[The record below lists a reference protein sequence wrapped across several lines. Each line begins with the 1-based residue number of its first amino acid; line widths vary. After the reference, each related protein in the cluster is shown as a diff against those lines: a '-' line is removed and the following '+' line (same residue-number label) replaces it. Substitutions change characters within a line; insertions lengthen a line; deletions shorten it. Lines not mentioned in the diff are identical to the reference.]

1 MESERTSSE
10 SEPPVHDDE
19 SVGAGEP
26 VDGRTL
32 SETVGRVLRGDA
44 KAYDVLLGDGRTV
57 RAAPR
62 GRLFEEL
69 GDVKNPVAVGDLV
82 RVTESGDPLGIEQV
96 LPRTNSLSKISS
108 SHDPR
113 RQVLFANVDQVI
125 LVSSL
130 GKPGFS
136 SNRTD
141 RILAAC
147 RFEEIDACLLINKVD
162 LDPGG
167 EAEAIRE
174 TYRGAGYDVIETSA
188 TDESGLEALRD
199 RLHGK
204 VSVLYGAS
212 GVGKSTLLNALYGL
226 DLKVGKISRY
236 WSSGKHTTTFSRW
249 IPIEAQGE
257 LEAGTVVVDTP
268 GIRVFRLWGVNSRQ
282 LRHLYADFEAYNTKC
297 RFPNCSHDHEPGCAV
312 DAAVEAGEIAATRYL
327 SYVEVL
333 DELDPPPED
342 IETVLPP
349 SESE

>member
-1 MESERTSSE
+1 ME
-10 SEPPVHDDE
+10 DDRA
-19 SVGAGEP
+19 STDPARASAAPGAGASRS
-26 VDGRTL
+26 GSATL
-32 SETVGRVLRGDA
+32 GRVLRGDA
-44 KAYDVLLGDGRTV
+44 KAYDVLTDAGETV

-69 GDVKNPVAVGDLV
+69 GEVKNPVAVGDRV
-82 RVTESGDPLGIEQV
+82 RLSETGDPLGIEEV
-96 LPRTNSLSKISS
+96 LPRDNSLSKVSS

-147 RFEEIDACLLINKVD
+147 QFEEIPALLLINKVD
-162 LDPGG
+162 LDRGG

-174 TYRGAGYDVIETSA
+174 TYALAGYDVIETSA
-188 TDESGLEALRD
+188 TDAQGLEALRE

-212 GVGKSTLLNALYGL
+212 GVGKSTLLNALYGF

-249 IPIEAQGE
+249 IPVDVDGE
-257 LEAGTVVVDTP
+257 REAGTVVVDTP
-268 GIRVFRLWGVNSRQ
+268 GIRVFRLWGVNRRQ
-282 LRHLYADFEAYNTKC
+282 LRHLYPDFEPYNDRC

-312 DAAVEAGEIAATRYL
+312 DDAVEAGAIAATRYL
-327 SYVEVL
+327 SYVEIL

-342 IETVLPP
+342 VETVLPP
-349 SESE
+349 E

>member
-1 MESERTSSE
+1 MEIDERAADVPADPTPQHTPGST
-10 SEPPVHDDE
+10 
-19 SVGAGEP
+19 A
-26 VDGRTL
+26 
-32 SETVGRVLRGDA
+32 VGRVMRGDA
-44 KAYDVLLGDGRTV
+44 KAYDVLLDQAIV

-62 GRLFEEL
+62 GKLFEEL

-82 RVTESGDPLGIEQV
+82 RVSLEGDPLGIEEV
-96 LPRTNSLSKISS
+96 LPRENSLSKVSS

-147 RFEEIDACLLINKVD
+147 RLEEIPAVLLLNKID

-174 TYRGAGYDVIETSA
+174 TYTGAGYPVLETSA
-188 TDESGLEALRD
+188 ELGVGLEELRD
-199 RLHGK
+199 LLHGK

-226 DLKVGKISRY
+226 QLKVGKISRY

-249 IPIEAQGE
+249 IPIDVDGE
-257 LEAGTVVVDTP
+257 REAGTVVVDTP
-268 GIRVFRLWGVNSRQ
+268 GIRVFRLWGVNRRQ
-282 LRHLYADFEAYNTKC
+282 LRHLYPDFEPYNTKC
-297 RFPNCSHDHEPGCAV
+297 HFPNCSHDHEPGCAV
-312 DAAVEAGEIAATRYL
+312 DAAVESGKISATRYL
-327 SYVEVL
+327 SYVEIL

-349 SESE
+349 E

>member
-1 MESERTSSE
+1 MEDE
-10 SEPPVHDDE
+10 SEPLDPPRSDGPPRAANADD
-19 SVGAGEP
+19 AAIAP
-26 VDGRTL
+26 ATI
-32 SETVGRVLRGDA
+32 GRVLRGDA
-44 KAYDVLLGDGRTV
+44 KAYDVLTDAGEIV

-69 GDVKNPVAVGDLV
+69 GEVKNPVAVGDRV
-82 RVTESGDPLGIEQV
+82 RVSESGDPLGIEEI
-96 LPRTNSLSKISS
+96 LPRENSLSKISS

-174 TYRGAGYDVIETSA
+174 TYRGAGYEVLETSA
-188 TDESGLEALRD
+188 TDATGLEALRD

-249 IPIEAQGE
+249 IPIEVDGE
-257 LEAGTVVVDTP
+257 REAGTVVVDTP
-268 GIRVFRLWGVNSRQ
+268 GIRVFRLWGVNRRQ
-282 LRHLYADFEAYNTKC
+282 LRHLYPDFEPYNDKC

-312 DAAVEAGEIAATRYL
+312 DDAVEAGRIAATRYL
-327 SYVEVL
+327 SYVEIL

-342 IETVLPP
+342 VETVLPP
-349 SESE
+349 AE